1 MKQNNY
7 QRVFIIGHPGA
18 GKALLAK
25 TLAEKLGW
33 KFIDTDLGLEFTIGK
48 TINDIL
54 GKGID
59 DFYRCQAEVLRA
71 QLSKEHIVV
80 NTDASVICDEKIKQL
95 LDNEFVVYL
104 QVSTPIQ
111 LERTSRHPAPLL
123 LVSDM
128 KTFFDKLHA
137 ERDAYFSQSA
147 SMTINGDDSELMTH
161 VSRVID
167 AIAPNLIADENTKLQ
182 LEDKEL
188 VFFHN
193 KTHVLTR
200 ISYHQAICI
209 KLLAQGMSSKEIA
222 KELNISYRTV
232 EGHLANAMELLGC
245 ASSKELIALYHEKH

>member
-18 GKALLAK
+18 GKALFGK

-33 KFIDTDLGLEFTIGK
+33 KFIDADLGLEFTIGK
-48 TINDIL
+48 TVNDIL

-59 DFYRCQAEVLRA
+59 DFYRCQAEVLRT

-80 NTDASVICDEKIKQL
+80 NTDASMICDEKIRQL
-95 LDNEFVVYL
+95 LAEEFLVYL

-111 LERTSRHPAPLL
+111 LDRTSRHPAPLL
-123 LVSDM
+123 LVSDT
-128 KTFFDKLHA
+128 KIFFDKLHA
-137 ERDAYFSQSA
+137 ERDDYFSQSA

-167 AIAPNLIADENTKLQ
+167 AIAPNLIADENTKLR
-182 LEDKEL
+182 LEDKEI

-232 EGHLANAMELLGC
+232 EGHLANTMELLGC
-245 ASSKELIALYHEKH
+245 VSSKELIALYHEKH